1 MKKLEAGELEQA
13 LRDAPGWDLAGGKL
27 QREWA
32 FPDFVAAM
40 KFVNQVA
47 EIAAEAI
54 QLPHHERVALA
65 QRLETAGEAWPS
77 SFDPDAVSL

>member
-47 EIAAEAI
+47 EIVGLRQAVAAVG
-54 QLPHHERVALA
+54 VALEARHHHQHLQGGAAAGA
-65 QRLETAGEAWPS
+65 QG
-77 SFDPDAVSL
+77 V